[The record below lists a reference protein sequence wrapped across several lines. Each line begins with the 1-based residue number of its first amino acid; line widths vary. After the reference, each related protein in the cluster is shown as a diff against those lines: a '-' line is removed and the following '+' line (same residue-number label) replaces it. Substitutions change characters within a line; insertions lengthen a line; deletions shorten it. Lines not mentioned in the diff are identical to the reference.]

1 MLRRVEFMLEK
12 ANNVKLDFIVLS
24 RTQPYLA
31 HPFYYNSNAYKYILK
46 SIPLFIFR
54 PRHGTLNIN
63 HTSGFAASRVQS
75 DDRCSHAFGAR

>member
-24 RTQPYLA
+24 RTQTYLA

-54 PRHGTLNIN
+54 PRPGTLNIN
-63 HTSGFAASRVQS
+63 HIYSTYF
-75 DDRCSHAFGAR
+75 F